1 MPFRRHGLGFKCP
14 KCGRTNGFLKRKI
27 VKLSQKTLTQKNMP
41 THKVKRHFLGDRL
54 LHEEDVSLNK
64 NAYITNMK
72 LFLESM
78 TKIENRS

>member
-1 MPFRRHGLGFKCP
+1 
-14 KCGRTNGFLKRKI
+14 
-27 VKLSQKTLTQKNMP
+27 MP